1 MKKHFFYPIK
11 IITLMLLFVFV
22 LTRANANTNTN
33 TNSDTLRV
41 LFVGNSYIFFN
52 NLPQVVSL
60 ISDSMNTKLICKQSV
75 YGGATLGDHWNSRK
89 GLRTRA
95 ILEQEKFDIVVIQDN
110 SMWPLEHADSVLMI
124 GKLFCDLIKSKN
136 ATPYIYNTWSRESTP
151 QTQSAIN
158 KTYETL
164 ALQTQSVL
172 VPVGSVWAEA
182 KAQKPTVQLYMS
194 DDSHPSWHGTFL
206 AALCFV
212 KKITGTL
219 PARYPRIYNYPA
231 MDKENIFLMWVPQDD
246 VLYYDKIVKNYF

>member
-1 MKKHFFYPIK
+1 MKKRLLYPFKTIGL
-11 IITLMLLFVFV
+11 ILLFVFV
-22 LTRANANTNTN
+22 LTKVNANTKR
-33 TNSDTLRV
+33 DTLRI

-52 NLPQVVSL
+52 NLPQMISL
-60 ISDSMNTKLICKQSV
+60 LSDSLNTKLICKQSV
-75 YGGATLGDHWNSRK
+75 YGGATLGDHWNSRR
-89 GLRTRA
+89 GIRTRA
-95 ILEQEKFDIVVIQDN
+95 ILEKEKFDIVVIQDN

-136 ATPYIYNTWSRESTP
+136 ATPYIYNTWSRKTTP

-158 KTYETL
+158 KTYESL

-194 DDSHPSWHGTFL
+194 DESHPSWDGTFL
-206 AALCFV
+206 TALCFV

-219 PARYPRIYNYPA
+219 PANYNLIYNYPA
-231 MDKENIFLMWVPQDD
+231 IDKENLFIMYIPQDD
-246 VLYYDKIVKNYF
+246 VLFYDKLVKNYFK